1 VKGEKSNDFEKGA
14 EGRKTR
20 PNTINS
26 AFFHSKI
33 GKFDKAIILT
43 SQIFKKN
50 KKFRLKNN

>member
-20 PNTINS
+20 LNTINS

-33 GKFDKAIILT
+33 GKFVKTIILT
-43 SQIFKKN
+43 SQIFKKEQKIPF
-50 KKFRLKNN
+50 KK